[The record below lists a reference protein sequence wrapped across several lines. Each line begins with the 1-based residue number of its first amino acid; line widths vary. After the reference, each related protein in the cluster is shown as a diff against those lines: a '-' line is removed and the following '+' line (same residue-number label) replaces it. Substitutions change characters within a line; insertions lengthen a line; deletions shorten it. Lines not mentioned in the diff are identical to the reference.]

1 MKKFFKILLL
11 IIAIALVGVA
21 LPYSPMLGERL
32 TAQTLPTNQEVRE
45 GDIIFQ
51 TSKSRQSPLLQ
62 VATRSKITHCGII
75 VMREG
80 KPYVLETLKT
90 LVVTPLEKF
99 IARGEGGRYWLK
111 RADVEN
117 VKIEYG
123 KYLGK
128 PYDIAFS
135 LDNDTYY
142 CSELVYDIYL
152 NQLGIKLCEPKK
164 VGDYLILCTDKLP
177 IIEKEMSRRGITTE
191 QQAVAP
197 VDIFE
202 SNLLKAVK

>member
-1 MKKFFKILLL
+1 MKRFFKILLL

-90 LVVTPLEKF
+90 LVVTPLDKF

-117 VKIEYG
+117 VNIEYG

-128 PYDIAFS
+128 PYDSAFS
-135 LDNDTYY
+135 FDNDIYY

-177 IIEKEMSRRGITTE
+177 IIEKEISRRGITTE

>member
-1 MKKFFKILLL
+1 MKRFFKILLL

-32 TAQTLPTNQEVRE
+32 RAQTLPTNQEVRE

-90 LVVTPLEKF
+90 LVLTPLDKF

-117 VKIEYG
+117 VNIEYG

-128 PYDIAFS
+128 PYDSAFS
-135 LDNDTYY
+135 FDNDTYY

-152 NQLGIKLCEPKK
+152 KQLGIKLCEPKK

-202 SNLLKAVK
+202 SNLLKDVK